1 MIKKRGKFISFFE
14 INKKIIYCFFLF
26 KLFMCVTS
34 VTLLA

>member
-14 INKKIIYCFFLF
+14 INKKIIYCFLF